1 MLHNVV
7 GRPAISNCGNT
18 TEKCSKF
25 LDHHLIP
32 IMQGDSSGIKD
43 SCDFINQTKN
53 LSSIPENAILVTAD
67 VLELYASI
75 SYETNSRTLRETLD
89 KQDKKS
95 IATEDLVKM
104 VGLVLRT
111 TSLSVTVKL
120 NKFLAQLLVPQCVC
134 LSLDEFEIN
143 FLKCNNCNPWYGSD
157 TSIVLFKYG
166 PIVKKN

>member
-1 MLHNVV
+1 MLDNVV

-32 IMQGDSSGIKD
+32 IMQGDWSGIKD

-67 VLELYASI
+67 VLELFASI
-75 SYETNSRTLRETLD
+75 SYETDSITLKEALN

-95 IATEDLVKM
+95 IPAEDLVK
-104 VGLVLRT
+104 
-111 TSLSVTVKL
+111 
-120 NKFLAQLLVPQCVC
+120 
-134 LSLDEFEIN
+134 
-143 FLKCNNCNPWYGSD
+143 W
-157 TSIVLFKYG
+157 
-166 PIVKKN
+166 